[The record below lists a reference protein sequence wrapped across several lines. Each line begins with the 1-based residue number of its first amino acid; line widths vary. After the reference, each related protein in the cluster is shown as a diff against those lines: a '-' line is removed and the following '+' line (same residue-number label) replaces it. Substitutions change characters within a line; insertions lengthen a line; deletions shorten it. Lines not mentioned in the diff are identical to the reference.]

1 MLKFKVGDVLV
12 SKDREEDIIEVVKTS
27 DDKMDKMEA
36 YGVLALEGSC
46 VGDIWYDGHY
56 MWSQDT
62 IEECYKLKKID
73 LKFNIGDKIG
83 LNGTHGIVDEITDV
97 DETNEVF
104 AYELASNSN
113 YYWTR
118 ASIEDH
124 YELIQE
130 QEEKE
135 ENEFENLRKKYVTL
149 SKKRA
154 DIHEELLTLNVDLDD
169 VTRQCE
175 EVERQ
180 WKKMLY

>member
-56 MWSQDT
+56 MWSQET
-62 IEECYKLKKID
+62 IETCYKFKKMN
-73 LKFNIGDKIG
+73 LKFNIGDKIRIK
-83 LNGTHGIVDEITDV
+83 GTHYNVDKITDV
-97 DETNEVF
+97 NETNE
-104 AYELASNSN
+104 AYTYELASNPN

-118 ASIEDH
+118 VSIEEH
-124 YELIQE
+124 YELLE
-130 QEEKE
+130 KKE
-135 ENEFENLRKKYVTL
+135 ENEFENLRKKYATL
-149 SKKRA
+149 SQKRA
-154 DIHEELLTLNVDLDD
+154 DIHDELLSLNVDLDD
-169 VTRQCE
+169 VIRQCE

>member
-12 SKDREEDIIEVVKTS
+12 SKDREEDVLEVVKTS
-27 DDKMDKMEA
+27 DDKMEA
-36 YGVLALEGSC
+36 YGVLALEGSA
-46 VGDIWYDGHY
+46 VGDTWYDGDY
-56 MWSQDT
+56 MWSQEI
-62 IEECYKLKKID
+62 IETNYKIKKMN
-73 LKFNIGDKIG
+73 LKFNIGDMIG

>member
-27 DDKMDKMEA
+27 DDKMEA
-36 YGVLALEGSC
+36 YGVLALEGSV
-46 VGDIWYDGHY
+46 VGDTWYDGDY

-62 IEECYKLKKID
+62 IETNYKIKKMN
-73 LKFNIGDKIG
+73 LKFNIGDAIRIK
-83 LNGTHGIVDEITDV
+83 GTHYNVDKITDV
-97 DETNEVF
+97 NETNE
-104 AYELASNSN
+104 AYTYELASNPN

-118 ASIEDH
+118 VSTEDH
-124 YELIQE
+124 YELLKK
-130 QEEKE
+130 KE